1 MATNLSEKI
10 EMKTKSGY
18 SFTVS
23 FSNEAPDYDRLAKFF
38 LLLSKNPNPDNRPE
52 AQKV

>member
-10 EMKTKSGY
+10 EMKTKSGL

-23 FSNEAPDYDRLAKFF
+23 FSNEPPDYKRLAKLF
-38 LLLSKNPNPDNRPE
+38 LLLSQNPNPDNRSE
-52 AQKV
+52 SQKV